1 MEEKIWEIDSSA
13 DPELVKS
20 LSAQTNLEEVL
31 ANILINRGID
41 SFDLAREFF
50 CPDIANLHDPF
61 LMTDMDRA
69 VERIIYAIKNNEK
82 ILIYGDYDVDGT
94 SSVAMVYSFSKLV

>member
-31 ANILINRGID
+31 ANILINRE
-41 SFDLAREFF
+41 L
-50 CPDIANLHDPF
+50 
-61 LMTDMDRA
+61 
-69 VERIIYAIKNNEK
+69 
-82 ILIYGDYDVDGT
+82 
-94 SSVAMVYSFSKLV
+94 LV